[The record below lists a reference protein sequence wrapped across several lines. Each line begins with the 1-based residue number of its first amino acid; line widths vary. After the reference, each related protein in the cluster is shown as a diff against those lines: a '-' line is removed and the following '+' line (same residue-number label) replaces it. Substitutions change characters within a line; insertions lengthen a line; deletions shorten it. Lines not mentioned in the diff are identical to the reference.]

1 MFKGIVTV
9 LHILSALGLIAAV
22 LLMSGRSAGLS
33 GAVGG
38 GAERLFG
45 KKRGMDEILGRY
57 AALLAGSFLITAIIL
72 AAAHL

>member
-1 MFKGIVTV
+1 MLSTILTV
-9 LHILSALGLIAAV
+9 LHVLAAVGLIAAV

-33 GAVGG
+33 GAIGG

-57 AALLAGSFLITAIIL
+57 AALLAGLFLVTAIIL
-72 AAAHL
+72 ASLY